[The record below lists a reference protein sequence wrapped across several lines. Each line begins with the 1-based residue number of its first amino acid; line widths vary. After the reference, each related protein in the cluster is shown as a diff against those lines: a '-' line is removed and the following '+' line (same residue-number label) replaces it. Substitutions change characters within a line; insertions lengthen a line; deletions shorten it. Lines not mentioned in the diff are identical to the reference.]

1 MSVGLPP
8 PLLPVA
14 RAWLE
19 LVWLSIRRQA
29 RMRQMLVV
37 AVALMILAVVLV
49 SVITFFGRW
58 TLHNNRPR
66 PRSPTYQQSVYHIKA
81 ARMMAAPNDSFG
93 ALLDGIGA
101 SVQTALDHGAFVVF
115 SRWIVFAI
123 FQSFLLPLW
132 TLSFATDALGN
143 ERESRTLIWLTT
155 RPLPRSAVYLAKY
168 VAMLPW
174 CLGLNLLG
182 FGAICL
188 AGGEP
193 GRLAWDLFWPAVCW
207 GTIAFA
213 ALFHLLAALFRR
225 PAVVAL
231 IYSFFFETVVS
242 DLPGDLKRLS
252 ISYYIRSLMFDSLS
266 GLDMSPDQVT
276 VYAPVSGWTAWGVLV
291 GVTVVLII
299 IGMVVFSRM
308 QYQEDV

>member
-1 MSVGLPP
+1 MNIQATSQS
-8 PLLPVA
+8 LLVA

-19 LVWLSIRRQA
+19 LVWLSLRRQA
-29 RMRQMLVV
+29 RMRQMLAV
-37 AVALMILAVVLV
+37 AVVLMILAVILV
-49 SVITFFGRW
+49 GTITFFGRW

-81 ARMMAAPNDSFG
+81 ARMLAASNDPYAG
-93 ALLDGIGA
+93 LLDGIGA
-101 SVQTALDHGAFVVF
+101 SVQTALDHSAFVVF

-155 RPLPRSAVYLAKY
+155 RPLPRASIYLAKY
-168 VAMLPW
+168 VAVLPW

-193 GRLAWDLFWPAVCW
+193 GRLAWERFWPAVCW
-207 GTIAFA
+207 GTLAFA

-266 GLDMSPDQVT
+266 GLDMAPDQVT
-276 VYAPVSGWTAWGVLV
+276 VYAPVSGWTAWAVLV
-291 GVTVVLII
+291 GVTIVLIM
-299 IGMVVFSRM
+299 IGMLVFSRM